1 MESFELYSAVRRYY
15 VFRDVWEPSVGEK
28 LVARREFDNRFDK
41 FAVKVLNGEE
51 TVGQLPR
58 EYSRIAWYF
67 LAPGGSISVE
77 VSGHRRHC
85 KQLCGGMEIPCWVKF
100 TCSRK
105 AMLNRLKDL
114 LTKKVQS
121 LCKLT
126 QKNGSFR
133 SHQTRKSNDQCVMWY
148 SFVKFL
154 LICCTVLYRLLNFLL
169 NLLIYANL
177 RHGV

>member
-1 MESFELYSAVRRYY
+1 MESFELYSAVRGYHVY
-15 VFRDVWEPSVGEK
+15 RDVWEPSVGEK

-51 TVGQLPR
+51 TVG
-58 EYSRIAWYF
+58 IAWYF
-67 LAPGGSISVE
+67 LARGGSISVE

-85 KQLCGGMEIPCWVKF
+85 KQLCGGMEIPCRVKF

-114 LTKKVQS
+114 LTKKVQL

-126 QKNGSFR
+126 QKNASFR

-148 SFVKFL
+148 NFMKFL
-154 LICCTVLYRLLNFLL
+154 LICCTGLYRP
-169 NLLIYANL
+169 
-177 RHGV
+177 

>member
-1 MESFELYSAVRRYY
+1 MESFKLYSAVRSYY
-15 VFRDVWEPSVGEK
+15 VYRDVWEPSVGEK
-28 LVARREFDNRFDK
+28 LARREFDNRFDK
-41 FAVKVLNGEE
+41 FAVKVLNCEE
-51 TVGQLPR
+51 TVGHLPR
-58 EYSRIAWYF
+58 ECSWYF
-67 LAPGGSISVE
+67 LARGGSICVE

-85 KQLCGGMEIPCWVKF
+85 KQLCGGMEIPCRVKF

-126 QKNGSFR
+126 QKTALLGA
-133 SHQTRKSNDQCVMWY
+133 TKLAKANDQRIMWY
-148 SFVKFL
+148 SFMKFL
-154 LICCTVLYRLLNFLL
+154 LILLHRSIQTLEFSL